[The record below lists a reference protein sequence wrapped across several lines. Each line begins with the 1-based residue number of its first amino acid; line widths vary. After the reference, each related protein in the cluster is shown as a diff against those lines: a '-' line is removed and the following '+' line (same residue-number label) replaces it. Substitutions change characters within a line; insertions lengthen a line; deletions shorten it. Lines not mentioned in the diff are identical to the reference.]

1 MRKLV
6 PIIYKY
12 VYLIQNDDYYMH
24 NSLKIISKLGLLLI
38 SFCSLG
44 QENLVLN
51 GDFEEYWQCP
61 DDATQIERC
70 KYVYNPCSL
79 LTSTSDY
86 FNACYTSGSGGA
98 PVGVPE
104 TFNSFQYAK
113 SGNGFV
119 GFGCFDAPNFQ
130 YREYVELSLS
140 TPTECGKKYLIEGYF
155 NLDNLYRFTL
165 KNIGFLF
172 SEERISSNEY
182 LYLNHKPQFIDS
194 LSLINDTSNWIKI
207 SFEFTSD
214 KEYSYLTIGH
224 FSQDS
229 TTNYVEVNSNAV
241 LQDFATYFYLE
252 DFSVTNIGVVEP
264 EFPNIFTPNDD
275 GINDFWTLPFLCDE
289 SAKKVYVLNR
299 WGNLVYESNLENF
312 QWDGKNQKGFECDDG
327 IYYYRIYNNE
337 TIKSGAIQLIR

>member
-1 MRKLV
+1 MNHTAFILFTFFFSFQV
-6 PIIYKY
+6 FGQQN
-12 VYLIQNDDYYMH
+12 LI
-24 NSLKIISKLGLLLI
+24 
-38 SFCSLG
+38 
-44 QENLVLN
+44 LN

-79 LTSTSDY
+79 LISTSDY
-86 FNACYTSGSGGA
+86 FNACYLPGSGGA

-130 YREYVELSLS
+130 YREYVQLSLS
-140 TPTECGKKYLIEGYF
+140 TPTECGEKYLVEGYF

-172 SEERISSNEY
+172 SQEKITSNEY
-182 LYLNHKPQFIDS
+182 LYLSHKPQFVDS
-194 LSLINDTSNWIKI
+194 ITLINDTMNWIKI
-207 SFEFTSD
+207 SFEFSSD
-214 KEYSYLTIGH
+214 REYSYLIIGH

-229 TTNYVEVNSNAV
+229 VANYVEVNSNAM

-252 DFSVTNIGVVEP
+252 DFSVTKIGTVKA
-264 EFPNIFTPNDD
+264 EFPNIFTPNND
-275 GINDFWTLPFLCDE
+275 GINDYFQPINSDLGYYE
-289 SAKKVYVLNR
+289 EINIVNR
-299 WGNLVYESNLENF
+299 WGNYIINLTSPF
-312 QWDGKNQKGFECDDG
+312 VWDGRSENGSKVPEGVYFYITKTNAGCKRKKEL
-327 IYYYRIYNNE
+327 
-337 TIKSGAIQLIR
+337 SGMIHVTY